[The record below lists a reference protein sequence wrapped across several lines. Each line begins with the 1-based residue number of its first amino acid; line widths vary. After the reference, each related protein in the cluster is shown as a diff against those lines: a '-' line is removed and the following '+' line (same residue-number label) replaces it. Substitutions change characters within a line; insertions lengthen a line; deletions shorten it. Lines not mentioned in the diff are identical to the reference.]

1 MYADLKEN
9 FYCAMSSSIWM
20 RWNFIKCSISH
31 LIAWILI
38 IITAISIIIP
48 SLSLQKQIGSTQLG
62 PGHANKCWVQQQGWH
77 FSLAFWMCK
86 YCTKCCVTTCGYFL
100 AEKRLLWFQI
110 EHFQLYW
117 WACSNSRQIWGLFV
131 QIHDAENPCCAV
143 IVTAWDTISFLGC
156 VSHLRVLEAAGHS
169 IAERLKSL
177 ERKMC
182 NSCNLGQKFQHEHLF
197 KYSLDLVVG

>member
-131 QIHDAENPCCAV
+131 QIHDAENPCCV
-143 IVTAWDTISFLGC
+143 VLSLSLPGTQFPSWVVFLSFECLRLLDTAL
-156 VSHLRVLEAAGHS
+156 LRGWKTWR
-169 IAERLKSL
+169 ERCTLQL
-177 ERKMC
+177 
-182 NSCNLGQKFQHEHLF
+182 L
-197 KYSLDLVVG
+197 